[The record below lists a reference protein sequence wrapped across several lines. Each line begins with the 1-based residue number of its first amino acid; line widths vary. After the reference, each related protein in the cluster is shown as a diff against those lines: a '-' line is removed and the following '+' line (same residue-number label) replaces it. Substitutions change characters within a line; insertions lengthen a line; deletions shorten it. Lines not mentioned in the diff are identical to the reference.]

1 MWQAGNIGG
10 ELLNWIV
17 MLGAIG
23 THKPRYLAEQDDK
36 RRARLCRLALELK
49 GRNMNAYQVNKLC
62 HRIFHDVPF
71 REAVKHDPA
80 AAIADW
86 PFSDDERKA
95 LLDGDV
101 KRLYEWG
108 THPFLLSHFTRWNLF
123 GLNAELYAERI
134 RGAKDPKQ

>member
-1 MWQAGNIGG
+1 
-10 ELLNWIV
+10 
-17 MLGAIG
+17 
-23 THKPRYLAEQDDK
+23 
-36 RRARLCRLALELK
+36 
-49 GRNMNAYQVNKLC
+49 MNAYQVNKLC

-71 REAVKHDPA
+71 REAVKRDPA

-86 PFSDDERKA
+86 PFSEEERKA
-95 LLDGDV
+95 LLAGDV